1 VVGHLPVSWPSNCR
15 TQPGAPAIVVA
26 HAVGTAELVGDGEGE
41 GEGLGEGLGE
51 GEGEGLGEG
60 LDEGDGDG
68 DGDGVGEE
76 DGLGKDAGGAQTL
89 MYVAEVYAAGT
100 KLTGK
105 EL

>member
-51 GEGEGLGEG
+51 G
-60 LDEGDGDG
+60 DGDG

-76 DGLGKDAGGAQTL
+76 DGLGKDGGGAQTL